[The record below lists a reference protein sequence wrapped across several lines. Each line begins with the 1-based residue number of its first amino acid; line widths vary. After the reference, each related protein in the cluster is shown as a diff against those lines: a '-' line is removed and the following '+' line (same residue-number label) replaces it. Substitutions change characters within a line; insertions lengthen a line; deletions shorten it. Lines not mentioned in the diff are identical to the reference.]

1 MGRHTIINPSTG
13 RRIYKT
19 GQLARSILKKKKK
32 PAPAKSTNKVNSS
45 YHGVGATKKT
55 SPLLKKSQ
63 TGGSRPSARAMYD
76 MGKTGPVYYDGEKH
90 IMAFRANG
98 SPYYKKVTCKDGV

>member
-13 RRIYKT
+13 RRIFKT
-19 GQLARSILKKKKK
+19 GQLAQSILNKKKST
-32 PAPAKSTNKVNSS
+32 PAKTTKKVNSS

-55 SPLLKKSQ
+55 SPLLKKAQS
-63 TGGSRPSARAMYD
+63 GGSRPSARAMFD
-76 MGKTGPVYYDGEKH
+76 MGNTKPVYYGGEKH

-98 SPYYKKVTCKDGV
+98 SPYYKKVTCKDDV

>member
-19 GQLARSILKKKKK
+19 GQLARSILKKKKS
-32 PAPAKSTNKVNSS
+32 APAKSTNKVNSS

-55 SPLLKKSQ
+55 SPLLKKTQ

-76 MGKTGPVYYDGEKH
+76 MGNTRPVYYDGEKH
-90 IMAFRANG
+90 IMSFRANG
-98 SPYYKKVTCKDGV
+98 SPYYKKVTCKDDV